1 MLDWLIV
8 GGGLHGTTIH
18 GALTRVDPGLTI
30 RVVDPFDTPCHS
42 WFTRTDA
49 CAMRMMRSPAAH
61 TALEDFTGLMRFARS
76 EGYDLGQHTTP
87 PYARPSTELFNRYL
101 QTATRSRRL
110 ASDWLRGWVVD
121 LQREG
126 AAWTATLDEGKT
138 VRSRAVMLCVG
149 RGHSH
154 TAGDQGLERPS
165 WARTP
170 SIVHVFDPGFDRA
183 RLERARRPVIIGGGT
198 TALHLALHLGTS
210 GRPCTVVTRHPLR
223 CAQFDSDPCYIG
235 PKCMRG
241 FIETRDHEGRR
252 RMIDAARNPGTAPPD
267 LLSHVRDAERDAA
280 IRVIVDTIG
289 RVEDARDG
297 SQASLCLVGRDT
309 SILADQVCIAT
320 GFADGV
326 PAASLLARAAASV
339 RPDPHARYDS
349 RGIPVPGETLE
360 WLPGLY
366 LSGIL
371 AEQELGPSAP
381 NIIGAQN
388 AAKRLT
394 SALCGRVRPIPSAWR
409 RYASIR

>member
-1 MLDWLIV
+1 MLDWLII

-18 GALTRVDPGLTI
+18 GALTRVDSGFTI
-30 RVVDPFDTPCHS
+30 RVVDPFDTPCYS
-42 WFTRTDA
+42 WFKRTDA

-61 TALEDFTGLMRFARS
+61 TALEDFTGLMRFARN

-101 QTATRSRRL
+101 QTATTSHRL
-110 ASDWLRGWVVD
+110 ASDWLRGWAID
-121 LQREG
+121 LRREDD
-126 AAWTATLDEGKT
+126 AWTVSLDEGKT
-138 VRSRAVMLCVG
+138 VRSRAVVLCVG

-154 TAGDQGLERPS
+154 AADDQGLERPS

-183 RLERARRPVIIGGGT
+183 RLERSRRPVIIGGGT
-198 TALHLALHLGTS
+198 TALHLALHLGNAS
-210 GRPCTVVTRHPLR
+210 RPCTVVTRHPLR

-241 FIETRDHEGRR
+241 FIETTDPEERR
-252 RMIDAARNPGTAPPD
+252 RMIDAARNPGTVPPD
-267 LLSHVRDAERDAA
+267 LLAHVRDAERETA
-280 IRVIVDTIG
+280 IRVTVDTVE
-289 RVEDARDG
+289 RVEGAREGD
-297 SQASLCLVGRDT
+297 SASLSLVGRDT
-309 SILADQVCIAT
+309 TFDADQVCVAT
-320 GFADGV
+320 GFADSV
-326 PAASLLARAAASV
+326 PAATLLARAAASV
-339 RPDPHARYDS
+339 HPDRCARYDS
-349 RGIPVPGETLE
+349 RGIPVPGKTLE

-394 SALCGRVRPIPSAWR
+394 SAICGRVRPIPSAWR